1 LSDRDVFCD
10 ERLPL
15 RATPLRLTAVTA
27 RSNISS
33 FATLLDKGISSKSIG
48 ARTHLINY
56 SRNTKKVKRLD
67 F

>member
-1 LSDRDVFCD
+1 LPNKQIFFL
-10 ERLPL
+10 EKNGILKIPL

-33 FATLLDKGISSKSIG
+33 LDTFEDNGISSKSIG
-48 ARTHLINY
+48 ARTHL
-56 SRNTKKVKRLD
+56 